1 MEPELSED
9 QEFFLAT
16 TRKFLTAEATTAT
29 VRALEPD
36 PAGFAAEYWR
46 RGAGLGWTSLLVPEQ
61 YGGGSVAEHGL
72 VDLVL
77 VAEEMGRR
85 VAPGPLS
92 PANLAASAVA
102 AAGGP
107 AQRLA
112 VLPGLLA
119 GDAVAAWT
127 GPGLVAASADDDGD
141 GDGDGDGW
149 ILSGVAAPVEAG
161 AQAAHL
167 VVAALAPEGPTLLLI
182 EPDLPGVAVVPLA
195 GLDLV
200 RRYAEVRFDGAR
212 VPAGAV
218 LGEPGGA
225 AGEIERLWHVA
236 CVLQCAEMVGVMDR
250 VFEMTLEYLGDR
262 YSFGRP
268 LSSYQALKHRI
279 ADQKLW
285 LEASHAAA
293 TAAARAVA
301 QGSDDAAELVSAAKA
316 WIGPHATELVQ
327 DCIQLH
333 GGIGVTWEH
342 DLHLYLRRA
351 TVDRLTY
358 GTPEDHA
365 ERIAAGLL
373 GEAS

>member
-1 MEPELSED
+1 VEPELSED

-16 TRKFLTAEATTAT
+16 TRKFLSAEAPITA
-29 VRALEPD
+29 VRALELD
-36 PAGFAAEYWR
+36 PAGFGAEYWR
-46 RGAGLGWTSLLVPEQ
+46 RGAGLGWTSLLVPEEH
-61 YGGGSVAEHGL
+61 GGGSVAEHGL
-72 VDLVL
+72 ADLVL

-92 PANLAASAVA
+92 PANLVASAV
-102 AAGGP
+102 GTRGNP
-107 AQRLA
+107 VQRLA
-112 VLPGLLA
+112 VLPGLLS

-127 GPGLVAASADDDGD
+127 GPGLVPATAAADDEDDGD
-141 GDGDGDGW
+141 GWVLTGE
-149 ILSGVAAPVEAG
+149 AAPVEAG
-161 AQAAHL
+161 AQADHL
-167 VVAALAPEGPTLLLI
+167 LVAAQTPEGPTLLLI
-182 EPDLPGVAVVPLA
+182 EPDLPGVEVVPLD

-200 RRYAEVRFDGAR
+200 RRWAAVRFDGAR
-212 VPAGAV
+212 VPASAV
-218 LGEPGGA
+218 VGEAGGA

-236 CVLQCAEMVGVMDR
+236 CVLQCAEMVGVMDA

-279 ADQKLW
+279 ADQKMW

-301 QGSDDAAELVSAAKA
+301 HDAEDSAELVSAAKA

-358 GTPEDHA
+358 GAPEDHA
-365 ERIAAGLL
+365 ERVATGLL